1 VERFAVKSAHVIVD
15 KDIKTMS
22 EQSQFA
28 LLGKKRFL
36 PFFLTQFIGAFND
49 NIFKQ
54 SLILAIL
61 FKITTTADKD
71 LLVNLCALLF
81 ILPFFLFSALGGQF
95 GEKFAKDALIRNIKL
110 LEIVIMV
117 VGAAGVVM
125 SNLPL
130 MLGALFAMGTQS
142 ALFGP
147 VKYSIL
153 PQHLEEEELVGGNA
167 LVEMGTFLAILTGTI
182 GAGIIMAGN
191 HYAEVVAT
199 VIVVVSVLGYLTS
212 RGIPSAP
219 AALPELKLDWN
230 IFRQTWVTMKLGFRQ
245 TPAVS
250 RSLVGNSWFWFLG
263 AVYLTQIPA
272 FAKEWLHGDESVVTL
287 ILTVFS
293 VGIALGS
300 VLCERMSGRKVE
312 IGLVPFGSFGLTL
325 FGILLWWNAAGF
337 PQGSVDHDW
346 LTVLSEPQAWWILGS
361 IGGIGLFGGFYI
373 VPLYALIQSRTAEHE
388 RARVIAANNILNAL
402 FMVLSAIVSILF
414 LSVAELSIPQLFLA
428 ISLMNIAVNSYIFKI
443 VPEFTMRFMIWLLS
457 HSMYRVEHKN
467 LEAIPDE
474 GAAVLVCNHVSFVD
488 ALLIG
493 GAIRRPVRFVM
504 YYKIY
509 NLPVL
514 NFIFRTAGTVPI
526 AGRSEDLLIYD
537 AAFRKI
543 AEYLRNGEVVCIFPE
558 GKLTA
563 DGEIDE
569 FKAGI
574 ERIIEENPVPVVPMA
589 LQGLWGS
596 FFSRDPKKGFF
607 KRFWSRITL
616 VAGRAIPAELANR
629 EFLHKKV
636 SELRGEQR

>member
-1 VERFAVKSAHVIVD
+1 M
-15 KDIKTMS
+15 T

-36 PFFLTQFIGAFND
+36 PFFLTQLLGAFND

-61 FKITTTADKD
+61 FKISADADKS

-95 GEKFAKDALIRNIKL
+95 GEKFPKDALIRKIKL
-110 LEIVIMV
+110 GEIVIMFL
-117 VGAAGVVM
+117 GATGVLLG
-125 SNLPL
+125 SLPL
-130 MLGALFAMGTQS
+130 MLAVLFAMGTQS

-153 PQHLEEEELVGGNA
+153 PQHLREEELVGGNA
-167 LVEMGTFLAILTGTI
+167 LVEMGTFLAILAGTI
-182 GAGIIMAGN
+182 GAGIIMASTG
-191 HYAEVVAT
+191 YASIVAASVVT
-199 VIVVVSVLGYLTS
+199 VAVLGYLAS
-212 RGIPSAP
+212 RAIPSAH
-219 AALPELKLDWN
+219 AAMPELRLDWN
-230 IFRQTWVTMKLGFRQ
+230 ILRQSWLIMKLGLGQR
-245 TPAVS
+245 PAVS
-250 RSLVGNSWFWFLG
+250 RSLIGNSWFWFLG

-272 FAKEWLHGDESVVTL
+272 YAKEWLYGDESVVTL

-293 VGIALGS
+293 LGIGLGS
-300 VLCERMSGRKVE
+300 MLCERMSGHKVE
-312 IGLVPFGSFGLTL
+312 IGLVPFGSIGLTI
-325 FGILLWWNAAGF
+325 FGMLLWWHSGGF
-337 PQGSVDHDW
+337 PQAELAHDW
-346 LTVLSEPQAWWILGS
+346 QAVLGYGQAWWILGS
-361 IGGIGLFGGFYI
+361 ILGIGLFGGFYI
-373 VPLYALIQSRTAEHE
+373 VPLYALIQSRTVEHE

-402 FMVLSAIVSILF
+402 FMVISAIVSILF
-414 LSVAELSIPQLFLA
+414 LTVAELSIPQLFLT

-443 VPEFTMRFMIWLLS
+443 VPEFSMRFMIWLLS
-457 HSMYRVEHKN
+457 HSMYRVEHKG

-493 GAIRRPVRFVM
+493 GAVRRPVRFVM

-526 AGRSEDLLIYD
+526 AGRNEDLLIYD
-537 AAFRKI
+537 AAFKKI

-558 GKLTA
+558 GKLTG
-563 DGEIDE
+563 DGELNE
-569 FKAGI
+569 FKNGI
-574 ERIIEENPVPVVPMA
+574 ERIIEENPVPVIPMA

-596 FFSRDPKKGFF
+596 FFSRAPGKGLF
-607 KRFWSRITL
+607 KRIWSRIGL
-616 VAGRAIPAELANR
+616 VAGTPVAAEAVKR
-629 EFLHKKV
+629 ELLQARV
-636 SELRGEQR
+636 EALRGEWR